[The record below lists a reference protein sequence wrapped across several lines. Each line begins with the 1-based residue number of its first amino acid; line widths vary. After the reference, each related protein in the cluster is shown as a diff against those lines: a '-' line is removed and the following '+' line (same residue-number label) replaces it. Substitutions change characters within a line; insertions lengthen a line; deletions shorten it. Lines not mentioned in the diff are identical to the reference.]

1 MDLEDFDA
9 RGWVKLPGLVSDFA
23 IDRLLRE
30 FKDNVLP
37 STEPMHRQPNFS
49 RTSGEAAHPHG
60 VDEMNAVS
68 QHGFLIN
75 GLKDPHNWE
84 ASNRLFA
91 SLILDILSARGIRDS
106 LSNVHPAS
114 DWVLHATMFFDRNQA
129 TEPHE
134 DIYYID
140 SNPTGACLGFWLAL
154 EDIDERAGR
163 FYFVEGSHRDSTRT
177 SHHPMELENAEHLKL
192 IEDYTSR
199 NRNQLV
205 APELRKGDALIWH
218 GRTIHGALPVQD
230 ERFSRKSLTA
240 HFIDSARVGRNR
252 FRDFTSVEIRRF
264 NDLRYV
270 SAIRPDEN
278 TFAPTGSC
286 VRDVQLPGGR
296 YRFVGID
303 RAGGD
308 RVVLSL
314 EPDRDRSQIESLIG
328 SLSDVLQQ
336 R

>member
-1 MDLEDFDA
+1 MHKEEFDS
-9 RGWVKLPGLVSDFA
+9 RGWTKFPGLISDSA

-37 STEPMHRQPNFS
+37 STALMHRQPNFS

-60 VDEMNAVS
+60 VDELNAVS
-68 QHGFLIN
+68 PQGFLIN

-84 ASNRLFA
+84 ASNHLFA
-91 SLILDILSARGIRDS
+91 SLILDILSTRGIRNA
-106 LSNVHPAS
+106 LSDVQPAA

-163 FYFVEGSHRDSTRT
+163 FYFVEGSHKASSLNAR
-177 SHHPMELENAEHLKL
+177 HPMELENAEHLKL
-192 IEDYTSR
+192 IEEYTSR
-199 NRNQLV
+199 NRDRLV

-240 HFIDSARVGRNR
+240 HFVDSARVGRNR

-270 SAIRPDEN
+270 AAIRPDEN
-278 TFAPTGSC
+278 AFAPVGAC
-286 VRDVQLPGGR
+286 IRDVRLPGGR

-303 RAGGD
+303 RASGE
-308 RVVLSL
+308 RMVLAL
-314 EPDRDRSQIESLIG
+314 EPSRDRSQIEALIG
-328 SLSDVLQQ
+328 SLGDVLRQ

>member
-1 MDLEDFDA
+1 MDQEAFES
-9 RGWVKLPGLVSDFA
+9 RGWVKVPGLVSGSA
-23 IDRLLRE
+23 IDRLLQE

-60 VDEMNAVS
+60 VDELNAVS
-68 QHGFLIN
+68 PHGFLIN

-84 ASNRLFA
+84 TSNHLFA
-91 SLILDILSARGIRDS
+91 SLILDILSARGIRKA
-106 LSNVHPAS
+106 LSKVHPAP

-163 FYFVEGSHRDSTRT
+163 FYFVEGSHKDSAQNAR
-177 SHHPMELENAEHLKL
+177 HPMELENAEHLKL
-192 IEDYTSR
+192 IDEYTSR
-199 NRNQLV
+199 NRNRLV
-205 APELRKGDALIWH
+205 APELRKGDALMWH

-240 HFIDSARVGRNR
+240 HFVDSERVGRNR

-270 SAIRPDEN
+270 AAIRPDEN
-278 TFAPTGSC
+278 AFAPTGAC
-286 VRDVQLPGGR
+286 IRDVQLPGGR

-308 RVVLSL
+308 RVVLAL
-314 EPDRDRSQIESLIG
+314 EPGRDRAQIEDLIG
-328 SLSDVLQQ
+328 SLGDVL
-336 R
+336 RRG